1 MVSKLSESK
10 CKECCLLPLRLLI
23 KMPHC
28 TGSFINSSREYNL
41 FFPFIFLL
49 VLSQFLTHDKCS
61 LNLQSW
67 WKYFFPAFDVEI
79 FQWFWKFKWISQTWF
94 FFLCQTRNTFLLR
107 QDFIWMFSN
116 PTFCTCLNLTHSCPS
131 AVLWLSNFSTK
142 NIVYCGF
149 EFLIKISIHQK
160 VHKM

>member
-1 MVSKLSESK
+1 MVNKLSESK
-10 CKECCLLPLRLLI
+10 CTDCCLLPLRLLL

-41 FFPFIFLL
+41 FFPFIFFLF
-49 VLSQFLTHDKCS
+49 LSQFLTHDTCS

-79 FQWFWKFKWISQTWF
+79 FQWFWKFKQISQTCFFF
-94 FFLCQTRNTFLLR
+94 FFLCKTRNTFLLR

-116 PTFCTCLNLTHSCPS
+116 PPFCTCLNLAHSCLN
-131 AVLWLSNFSTK
+131 AVLCCQTFLQKILS
-142 NIVYCGF
+142 IVVLSF
-149 EFLIKISIHQK
+149 
-160 VHKM
+160 